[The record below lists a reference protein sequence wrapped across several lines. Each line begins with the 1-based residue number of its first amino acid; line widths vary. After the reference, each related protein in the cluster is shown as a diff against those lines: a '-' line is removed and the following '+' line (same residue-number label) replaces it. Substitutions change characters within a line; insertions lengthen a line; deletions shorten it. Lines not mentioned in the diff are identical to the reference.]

1 VRRPK
6 PAKPAEMVRYSL
18 IWRLPHVPC
27 PGDPVLI
34 SVDVERG
41 VKCPPEVLALWV
53 PGGGYAVTWQL
64 LNPAP
69 PRRWSIEAKGRVRE
83 LNLKRRLEKKLP
95 LFANIFAEQEL
106 ARRPDYFAGKDTATS
121 AEKANRS

>member
-1 VRRPK
+1 MKKPR
-6 PAKPAEMVRYSL
+6 PAKSVEMVRYSL

-27 PGDPVLI
+27 PGEPVLI

-41 VKCPPEVLALWV
+41 AKCPPEVLALWV

-95 LFANIFAEQEL
+95 LFASMFAEQEL
-106 ARRPDYFAGKDTATS
+106 ARRPDYFAGKDTPIPAK
-121 AEKANRS
+121 KANPS